1 MRKNNRAARAER
13 TYEQVRLVL
22 CKKMKTKT
30 SKKQKQKKKGGALAS
45 TTGTAMTTP

>member
-13 TYEQVRLVL
+13 TYEQVPLVL
-22 CKKMKTKT
+22 CKKKKTKT
-30 SKKQKQKKKGGALAS
+30 NKKTKPKKERGALAS

>member
-30 SKKQKQKKKGGALAS
+30 NKKTKPEKRGGLS
-45 TTGTAMTTP
+45 INDGTAMTTP